1 MSNTLSIYKASA
13 GAGKTFTLTVEYIL
27 LLLRKGRKEFEH
39 TLAVTFTNKATAEM
53 KERILETL
61 YGLKHKIPEC
71 DGYLKV
77 IQDRLQEL
85 GEEMGD
91 EMIRQRAGEALSSI
105 LHDYTHF
112 RVETID
118 SFFQSVLRN
127 LAHELGLTANLQVEL
142 NNDEVISR
150 SVDRVI
156 ENMQNRKDVQ
166 GWIMDYVE
174 EQLQTG
180 ERWNISGMIKQFAR
194 CIFEEAFQNRSEE
207 EREKLS
213 DSRQMTDFKKEMH
226 AIINGCKSQL
236 KESADALE
244 ALVNEKTLNFE
255 RISNGRI
262 YLSFLNL
269 VRSEKMDSASNTI
282 YKAADDYEVMLKAKD
297 KNDPILVADAK
308 EIQTAL
314 SDLLHLYEKNSIAIN
329 TAKLSLRYLNPLRLL
344 NVIEQEANTINAENN
359 QFNLSKTP
367 TLLSKLVEKTDAPF
381 VFEKIGTQFHN
392 VMIDEFQDTS
402 RLQWNNFKV
411 LLIEN
416 QSTGGNDLLVGDIK
430 QSIYRWRNGDWAI
443 LKNVKQELA
452 ALSPQDKELR
462 YNFRSKKNIIDF
474 NNAFFPKAAKA
485 LDDIEPQARFQL
497 QDIYSD
503 VEQLTFQTKDEGY
516 ASVTL
521 YTKSGNSAPEDYEE
535 GMITDMI
542 TRIRSLMKAGLT
554 TQDFAI
560 LVRKKGNAE
569 SLLQWFH
576 LLAPDIKLVSDEAF
590 LLESSV
596 AVQMLVAAL
605 FVLND
610 NKKLNP
616 IPERYLLMHYY
627 SDVLGQPLSMLNI
640 AVDNPDDLLPEAFT
654 QHKQELAQL
663 PLYLLCERL
672 YQLFQLDRIP
682 GQDTYI
688 FTFMDELQNHL
699 RSNPSDIHTFLQAW
713 DESIHNHSIPAG
725 EVDGIRI
732 LTIHKSKG
740 LQFHTVLLPYMDWTI
755 EKDRNDDTI
764 WCQTEKEP
772 YNALG
777 SLPINAG
784 KNMQQS
790 DFAPDYNEEHLQRRV
805 DALNMIY
812 VAFTRAESN
821 LFVWGLA
828 AEKEGTIASAGDLIR
843 AAISN
848 GQFKDLNSK
857 FKIPEAQSPTGTNN
871 SQFSILNSQLLYEL
885 GTPVTTHKAAKAG
898 NKNRMK
904 SSHEKEEALEVVM
917 ASNAPTLDFMQ
928 SNQSRKFIGSLGS
941 EEAEETG
948 QQTYLEVGKIMHY
961 VLSQIEH
968 SDQIQKVLNR
978 CMAEGII
985 TDRKLMDVVI
995 KRLQKGFSNP
1005 KIAQW
1010 FAPGN
1015 QVFNECSITSI
1026 SKETGEPCTLR
1037 PDRVIINGNMITV
1050 IDFKFG
1056 RPEAEH
1062 HAQVEAYKQ
1071 LMHAM
1076 YPQKQVEGYLWY
1088 IYSGKTEEVKA

>member
-1 MSNTLSIYKASA
+1 MSNSLSIYKASA

-61 YGLKHKIPEC
+61 YGLSHSNPEC
-71 DGYLKV
+71 NGYLDAIMK
-77 IQDRLQEL
+77 RLKERQ
-85 GEEMGD
+85 EEMGV
-91 EMIRQRAGEALSSI
+91 EMIRQRAAEALSAI

-127 LAHELGLTANLQVEL
+127 MAHELGLTANMQVEL

-194 CIFEEAFQNRSEE
+194 CIFEEAFQNRSKQ
-207 EREKLS
+207 EREKIS
-213 DSRQMTDFKKEMH
+213 DSDQMNAFKKEMH
-226 AIINGCKSQL
+226 SIINSCKNQL
-236 KESADALE
+236 NEAADAFE
-244 ALVNEKTLNFE
+244 TLVNGKTLSFE
-255 RISNGRI
+255 RISNARI
-262 YLSFLNL
+262 YLSFLKL
-269 VRSEKMDSASNTI
+269 VRSENTDRASNTI
-282 YKAADDYEVMLKAKD
+282 YKAVDDYKVMLKAID
-297 KNDPILVADAK
+297 RNDPCLIAEAQ
-308 EIQTAL
+308 EIQAELTN
-314 SDLLHLYEKNSIAIN
+314 LLRLYEKNCVAIN

-344 NVIEQEANTINAENN
+344 NVIEQEANVINAENN

-367 TLLSKLVEKTDAPF
+367 TLLSKLVEGTDAPF

-416 QSTGGNDLLVGDIK
+416 QSTGGDDLLVGDIK

-443 LKNVKQELA
+443 LKNVQKELA
-452 ALSPQDKELR
+452 SLSPKAKELR
-462 YNFRSKKNIIDF
+462 YNFRSKKNVIDF

-497 QDIYSD
+497 TDIYND
-503 VEQLTFQTKDEGY
+503 VEQLTNQTNDEGY

-521 YTKSGNSAPEDYEE
+521 YTKKGNAAPEDYEE
-535 GMITDMI
+535 RMITDMI
-542 TRIRSLMKAGLT
+542 SNIRQMMQGGLT

-560 LVRKKGNAE
+560 LVRKKDNTG
-569 SLLQWFH
+569 SLLHWFH

-610 NKKLNP
+610 NKHFNP
-616 IPERYLLMHYY
+616 IPERYLMMHYH
-627 SDVLGQPLSMLNI
+627 SDVLQQPLTMLQI
-640 AVDNPDDLLPEAFT
+640 ATATPEDILPEDFT
-654 QHKQELAQL
+654 QHMQELSQL

-672 YQLFQLDRIP
+672 YQIFQLDRIP

-699 RSNPSDIHTFLQAW
+699 RSNPSDIHTFLKAW

-764 WCQTEKEP
+764 WCQAKKEP

-777 SLPINAG
+777 SLPINTG
-784 KNMQQS
+784 KNMEQS
-790 DFAPDYNEEHLQRRV
+790 DFASDYNEEHLQRRV
-805 DALNMIY
+805 DALNMMY
-812 VAFTRAESN
+812 VAFTRAENN
-821 LFVWGLA
+821 LLIWGLT
-828 AEKEGTIASAGDLIR
+828 AEKEGSISIAGDLIR
-843 AAISN
+843 AAI
-848 GQFKDLNSK
+848 
-857 FKIPEAQSPTGTNN
+857 PN
-871 SQFSILNSQLLYEL
+871 SQFSILNSQFYYEL
-885 GTPVTTHKAAKAG
+885 GEVFTSHKAVEMEL
-898 NKNRMK
+898 KNRMK
-904 SSHEKEEALEVVM
+904 NTHEQEDALSVAM
-917 ASNAPTLDFMQ
+917 TSNAPKLDFMQ
-928 SNQSRKFIGSLGS
+928 SNQSRKFISGLGS
-941 EEAEETG
+941 EEVEAG
-948 QQTYLEVGKIMHY
+948 QQTYLEIGKIMHY

-968 SDQIQKVLNR
+968 TGQIQKILNR

-985 TDRKLMDVVI
+985 TDKKLMDVVI
-995 KRLQKGFSNP
+995 GRLQKGFSNP

-1010 FAPGN
+1010 FAPDN

-1026 SKETGEPCTLR
+1026 NQDTGEPCTLR
-1037 PDRVIINGNMITV
+1037 PDRVTINGNKITV

-1062 HAQVEAYKQ
+1062 HTQVQAYIE
-1071 LMHAM
+1071 LMRSM
-1076 YPQKQVEGYLWY
+1076 YPERQVEGHLWY

>member
-1 MSNTLSIYKASA
+1 MNNKLYIYKASA

-27 LLLRKGRKEFEH
+27 LLLRNGRKEFEH

-61 YGLKHKIPEC
+61 YGLSHHIPEC
-71 DGYLKV
+71 DDYMEV
-77 IQDRLQEL
+77 IQRRLKEM
-85 GEEMGD
+85 GEEMGE
-91 EMIRQRAGEALSSI
+91 EMIRQRAGEALSAI

-194 CIFEEAFQNRSEE
+194 CIFEEAFQNRSAA
-207 EREKLS
+207 EREKIS
-213 DSRQMTDFKKEMH
+213 DSRQMSDFKKEMH
-226 AIINGCKSQL
+226 SIITNCHNQL
-236 KESADALE
+236 KEAADSFE
-244 ALVNEKTLNFE
+244 VLVNEKSLNFD

-262 YLSFLNL
+262 YISFLNL

-282 YKAADDYEVMLKAKD
+282 YKAAEDYEVMLKAKD
-297 KNDPILVADAK
+297 KNDSVLVTDAQK
-308 EIQTAL
+308 IQGAL
-314 SDLLHLYEKNSIAIN
+314 SELLHLYEKNSIAIN

-344 NVIEQEANTINAENN
+344 NVIEQEVNSINAENN

-367 TLLSKLVEKTDAPF
+367 TLLSKLVEKSDAPF

-443 LKNVKQELA
+443 LKNVKEELA
-452 ALSPQDKELR
+452 GLSPKDKELR

-485 LDDIEPQARFQL
+485 LDDIEPQARFHIA
-497 QDIYSD
+497 DIYND
-503 VEQLTFQTKDEGY
+503 VEQLTMQTKDEGY
-516 ASVTL
+516 ASITL
-521 YTKSGNSAPEDYEE
+521 YTKIGNSAPEDYEE

-542 TRIRSLMKAGLT
+542 SRIRQLMREGLT
-554 TQDFAI
+554 QQDLAI

-576 LLAPDIKLVSDEAF
+576 LLAPEIKLVSDEAF

-610 NKKLNP
+610 NRQLNP
-616 IPERYLLMHYY
+616 IPERYLLMHYH
-627 SDVLGQPLSMLNI
+627 SDVLGQPLSMLQV
-640 AVDNPDDLLPEAFT
+640 ATAKAEELLPEPFT

-672 YQLFQLDRIP
+672 YQLFQLDKIP

-713 DESIHNHSIPAG
+713 DETIHSRSIPAG

-790 DFAPDYNEEHLQRRV
+790 DFASDYNEEHLQRRV

-812 VAFTRAESN
+812 VAFTRAENN
-821 LFVWGLA
+821 LIVWGLT

-843 AAISN
+843 AAIP
-848 GQFKDLNSK
+848 NSRL
-857 FKIPEAQSPTGTNN
+857 STHD
-871 SQFSILNSQLLYEL
+871 SQIYYEL
-885 GTPVTTHKAAKAG
+885 GTPVTSHKTEKQH
-898 NKNRMK
+898 KNRMK
-904 SSHEKEEALEVVM
+904 SSHEREDALEVAM
-917 ASNAPTLDFMQ
+917 MSNAPTLDFMQ
-928 SNQSRKFIGSLGS
+928 SNQSRKFIGSLGP
-941 EEAEETG
+941 EEQTG
-948 QQTYLEVGKIMHY
+948 TVQQTYLEIGKIMHY
-961 VLSQIEH
+961 VLSQIENT
-968 SDQIQKVLNR
+968 DQIQKVLDR

-985 TDRKLMDVVI
+985 TDKKLMDVVI

-1005 KIAQW
+1005 RIAQW
-1010 FAPGN
+1010 FAPDN
-1015 QVFNECSITSI
+1015 QVFNEYSITSI
-1026 SKETGEPCTLR
+1026 SSETGEPCTLR
-1037 PDRVIINGNMITV
+1037 PDRVVISGNTITV

-1056 RPEAEH
+1056 RPETEH
-1062 HAQVEAYKQ
+1062 HTQVETYKQ

-1076 YPQKQVEGYLWY
+1076 YPNKQVDGYLWY
-1088 IYSGKTEEVKA
+1088 IYSGKIEEVKG